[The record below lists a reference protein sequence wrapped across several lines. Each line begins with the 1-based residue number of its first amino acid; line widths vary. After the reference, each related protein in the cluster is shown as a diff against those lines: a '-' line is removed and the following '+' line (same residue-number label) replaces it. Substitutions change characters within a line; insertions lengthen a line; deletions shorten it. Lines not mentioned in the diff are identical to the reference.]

1 MSITYFKPRDRFD
14 FSKDTLDIGNP
25 ITWSRSHFLKH
36 FFKRLFAIK
45 EDCLESFYQHHL
57 SYYFANHPDG
67 TEEIFFK
74 NIWSLIERQLKVLMS
89 RDVYAQNHVQN
100 EQRIRKLQKFMEI
113 LMLHDRWNHHKTLE
127 VLLAEKEE
135 QIQDLKIRISLLE
148 AKLNELNQY
157 ESSEKISIVEGKLA
171 TAIDLFRQ
179 LQELSLTSGKKL
191 FSSQTQSPWYKL
203 LAKFFLHGDKEI
215 PVNTARNYFP
225 AKKNVKLIKG
235 SEVSEEDKI
244 FVITKK

>member
-1 MSITYFKPRDRFD
+1 MSIIYFKPRDRFD

-25 ITWSRSHFLKH
+25 ITWKRSHFLKH
-36 FFKRLFAIK
+36 FFKRVFAIN
-45 EDCLESFYQHHL
+45 EDCLEPFYQHHL
-57 SYYFANHPDG
+57 RYYLANHPDG
-67 TEEIFFK
+67 TEELFFK

-89 RDVYAQNHVQN
+89 RDVYDHNHVQN
-100 EQRIRKLQKFMEI
+100 EQYIERLQKFLEM
-113 LMLHDRWNHHKTLE
+113 LMLHDEWNHHKTLE

-148 AKLNELNQY
+148 AKLTELSRY
-157 ESSEKISIVEGKLA
+157 ESAEKISIVEGKLA

-179 LQELSLTSGKKL
+179 LQELSLTGEKKL

-203 LAKFFLHGDKEI
+203 LAKFFLHGNKEI

-225 AKKNVKLIKG
+225 AQKHTKLIKG
-235 SEVSEEDKI
+235 SDVPEEDKH
-244 FVITKK
+244 FVIIKK